1 MSDFTTIPL
10 SKQGKTKGLYETIV
24 SPEDADLA
32 LFRWT
37 AFRGGKS
44 EQMYVIRTIPPNY
57 ERIHL
62 HRIIIER
69 MQDGKP
75 LEKGQ
80 FVDHISGDTLDNR
93 RGNLRIATKRQNMAN
108 SRLKKNNTS
117 GFRGVS
123 WSKGDK
129 KWKAEIRI
137 NGKKKFLGNFD
148 KKEDAAKVYQDKY
161 LELYQ
166 EYARQEASS

>member
-1 MSDFTTIPL
+1 MSNHITIPL
-10 SKQGKTKGLYETIV
+10 SKQGKNKGRYETII

-32 LFRWT
+32 AFRWT
-37 AFRGGKS
+37 AFKGGKS
-44 EQMYVIRTIPPNY
+44 ELLYVIRTIPPNY
-57 ERIHL
+57 ERVHL
-62 HRIIIER
+62 HRIIVER

-75 LEKGQ
+75 LEDGQ

-93 RGNLRIATKRQNMAN
+93 RENLRIATKQQNMAN

-123 WSKGDK
+123 WQKRDK

-137 NGKKKFLGNFD
+137 DGKKKFLGNFD
-148 KKEDAAKVYQDKY
+148 KKEDAYKAYCDKAI
-161 LELYQ
+161 ELYG
-166 EYARQEASS
+166 EFARLE